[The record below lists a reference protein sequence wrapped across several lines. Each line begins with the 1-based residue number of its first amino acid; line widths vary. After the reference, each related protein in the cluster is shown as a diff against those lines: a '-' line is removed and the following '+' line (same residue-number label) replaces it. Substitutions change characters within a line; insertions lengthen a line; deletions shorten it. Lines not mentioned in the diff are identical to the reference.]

1 MRTILTALVFYISL
15 ISKSQ
20 TVPPTSFM
28 RDEIIVDMEGDVSP
42 PIPPTSNDEEEKIYT
57 LVEQNAEYNGGTAAL
72 LKFISSTI
80 IYPEYAKDNDIKGR
94 VYLQFVVR
102 TDGSLTDIKVARSV
116 PSGKMLDDEAIRVIK
131 LTSGRWKPARQN
143 GKPVSCI
150 MTLPVVFVL
159 Q

>member
-1 MRTILTALVFYISL
+1 MRTTLIALVFCFSL

-20 TVPPTSFM
+20 TVPPSSIM
-28 RDEIIVDMEGDVSP
+28 RDEIILDMEGDVSP
-42 PIPPTSNDEEEKIYT
+42 AIAPTSDEDEEKIYT

-80 IYPEYAKDNDIKGR
+80 IYPEYAKDNEIQGR
-94 VYLQFVVR
+94 VYLQFIVR
-102 TDGSLTDIKVARSV
+102 TDGSLSDIKVARSV
-116 PSGKMLDDEAIRVIK
+116 PGGKMLDDEAIRVIK
-131 LTSGRWKPARQN
+131 LTSGKWNPARQN
-143 GKPVSCI
+143 GKPVNCN

>member
-1 MRTILTALVFYISL
+1 MRTTLTALVFCFTL

-20 TVPPTSFM
+20 NIPPTSIM
-28 RDEIIVDMEGDVSP
+28 RDEIIQDAEGDISP
-42 PIPPTSNDEEEKIYT
+42 AIPPSPEIEEEKIYT
-57 LVEQNAEYNGGTAAL
+57 IVEQNAEYNEGTAAL

-80 IYPEYAKDNDIKGR
+80 VYPDYAKENEIQGR
-94 VYLQFVVR
+94 VYVKFIVR

-116 PSGKMLDDEAIRVIK
+116 PGGKMLDDEAIRVIK
-131 LTSGRWKPARQN
+131 LTSGKWKPARQN
-143 GKPVSCI
+143 GKPVNCN